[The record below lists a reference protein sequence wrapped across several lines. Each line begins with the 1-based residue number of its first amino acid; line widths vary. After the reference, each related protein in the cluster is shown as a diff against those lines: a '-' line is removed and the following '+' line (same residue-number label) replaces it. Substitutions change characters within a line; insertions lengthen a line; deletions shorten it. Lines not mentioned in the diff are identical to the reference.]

1 MKFAFSAN
9 AFRKFS
15 LIDTIEILA
24 DLGYEGIEIMADIP
38 HAYPPDLKKKD
49 IAAIQATLHRCRM
62 QVSNINAF
70 MLWAEGDTWHPSW
83 IEADPQQRE
92 RRISHTRRCI
102 ELAAQLGV
110 ATISTEPG
118 GPLDGMA
125 VETGQRIFRQGL
137 EAIQALAKEKGVRV
151 LIEPEP
157 GLLIETSSQF
167 LDFIDGLDQE
177 VFGLNFDIG
186 HFFCVHEDPAALVP
200 QLRKHTRH
208 YHLEDIGADRVHHHL
223 LPGMGAI
230 NLAAVLQAINTTDYH
245 GFVTIELYPYEDNPV
260 ETARQA
266 LAYVKELL
274 PALSHEPF
282 LVNTH
287 DESGKNSGP
296 AATYAAA

>member
-15 LIDTIEILA
+15 LTDTIEILA
-24 DLGYEGIEIMADIP
+24 GLGYEGIEIMADIP
-38 HAYPPDLKKKD
+38 HAYPPDLKEKD
-49 IAAIQATLHRCRM
+49 IASILTTLRRCRM
-62 QVSNINAF
+62 EVSNINAF

-83 IEADPQQRE
+83 IEADPGRRQ
-92 RRISHTRRCI
+92 RRIDHTRRCI

-125 VETGQRIFRQGL
+125 VETGQRIFREGL
-137 EAIQALAKEKGVRV
+137 EAVQDLAREKGVRV

-167 LDFIDGLDQE
+167 LDFIDGLDRD

-186 HFFCVHEDPAALVP
+186 HFFCVNEEPSALVP
-200 QLRKHTRH
+200 QLRNHTRH

-230 NLAAVLQAINTTDYH
+230 DLPAVLQAIDAIDYQ

-260 ETARQA
+260 EAARQA
-266 LAYVKELL
+266 LAYVR
-274 PALSHEPF
+274 ALFPDRSRETLFVSPR
-282 LVNTH
+282 
-287 DESGKNSGP
+287 EKSEKNNGLI
-296 AATYAAA
+296 AAHAAA

>member
-9 AFRKFS
+9 AFRRYS
-15 LIDTIEILA
+15 LTDTIEIIA

-38 HAYPPDLKKKD
+38 HAYPPNLKKKD
-49 IAAIQATLHRCRM
+49 IAAIKATLRRCRM
-62 QVSNINAF
+62 EVSNINAF

-83 IEADPQQRE
+83 IEADPGRREQRVD
-92 RRISHTRRCI
+92 HTRRCI
-102 ELAAQLGV
+102 ELAAQLEV

-125 VETGQRIFRQGL
+125 VETGQRIFREGL
-137 EAIQALAKEKGVRV
+137 EAVQALAREKGVRV

-186 HFFCVHEDPAALVP
+186 HFFCVHEEPSALVS
-200 QLRKHTRH
+200 QLRNHTCH

-230 NLAAVLQAINTTDYH
+230 NLPAVLQAIDAVDYQ
-245 GFVTIELYPYEDNPV
+245 GFVTIELYPYENNPV
-260 ETARQA
+260 EAARQA
-266 LAYVKELL
+266 LAYVRALFPGRSRETLL
-274 PALSHEPF
+274 VSPGENSE
-282 LVNTH
+282 
-287 DESGKNSGP
+287 KNNGLI
-296 AATYAAA
+296 AAHASA